1 MHLPSWFWFG
11 MVTLIAWGLVGLLQK
26 LSTNYLSA
34 EWALVWLAVG
44 FFFLE
49 PWLYPGRIVF
59 RYSGRALGWALL
71 GGVFNALGA
80 WALLAAM
87 KTGGKA
93 SIVAPFTALYPVV
106 VVFLAPLVLH
116 ESITLLQGV
125 GIACALIA
133 AALLSTESSAP

>member
-1 MHLPSWFWFG
+1 MHLPPWFWFG
-11 MVTLIAWGLVGLLQK
+11 LVVLLSWGIVGLLQK

-34 EWALVWLAVG
+34 DWALVWLAVG
-44 FFFLE
+44 FILLE
-49 PWLYPGRIVF
+49 PWLYPGKALF
-59 RYSGRALGWALL
+59 RYSGHAMGWALL
-71 GGVFNALGA
+71 AGVFNALGA

-87 KTGGKA
+87 KFGGKA

-116 ESITLLQGV
+116 ESITPLQGV

-133 AALLSTESSAP
+133 VVLLSAESAPS